1 MENYLG
7 KKREII
13 FSIVKTNKA
22 SKDLFKLNNKL
33 KSNKNSKQNNS
44 NLAEGDSSDQPYSL
58 SKICKFVYEFIKKAG
73 VTTGSQVTQHILNV
87 LKSQKKDDQFKN
99 IQRRVYDSINVM
111 SAAGVIKKDNKEIRY
126 IRNEKEKNNLNLE
139 LKEEVSDEYIKQKM
153 EENEEK
159 KKYLIKRYFKLK
171 FRLKYQKLNEACSQ
185 RKSQKKLL
193 FPFDIFL
200 YNSSSPLKIV
210 QNEDLTGAILLSSH
224 EIIHYSPSDIIKRL
238 VSYDILS
245 KLNDINSSP
254 NDNLKQNFPTTKKNT
269 NGESLLE
276 NLNNNVKINKR
287 INDKDK
293 EQKERKNNKDLNKI
307 SANVYFNNFNTLT
320 QNKNKINNKDK
331 YDFLVLNYLKNNKSF
346 KDELMFKEEDKKEKI
361 DKNRIKENSND
372 SNRNKFI
379 INNNI
384 NCVSNNENENGI
396 IKNNKDNYIS
406 EIRLSI

>member
-193 FPFDIFL
+193 FPFDLFL

-254 NDNLKQNFPTTKKNT
+254 NDNLKQNLPTTKKNT

-287 INDKDK
+287 INDIDK

-307 SANVYFNNFNTLT
+307 SANVYFNNFNTPT
-320 QNKNKINNKDK
+320 QNKNKINSKDK

>member
-33 KSNKNSKQNNS
+33 KSDKNSKQNNS

-193 FPFDIFL
+193 FPFDLFL

-254 NDNLKQNFPTTKKNT
+254 NDNLKQNLPTTKKNT

-287 INDKDK
+287 INDIDK

-307 SANVYFNNFNTLT
+307 SANVYFNNFNTPT
-320 QNKNKINNKDK
+320 QNKNKINSKDK

-384 NCVSNNENENGI
+384 NYVSNNENGNGI

>member
-1 MENYLG
+1 M
-7 KKREII
+7 
-13 FSIVKTNKA
+13 
-22 SKDLFKLNNKL
+22 
-33 KSNKNSKQNNS
+33 
-44 NLAEGDSSDQPYSL
+44 
-58 SKICKFVYEFIKKAG
+58 YEFLKKTG

-193 FPFDIFL
+193 FPFDLFL

-254 NDNLKQNFPTTKKNT
+254 NDNLKQNLPTTKKNT

-287 INDKDK
+287 INDIDK

-361 DKNRIKENSND
+361 DKNKIKENSND

-384 NCVSNNENENGI
+384 NCVSNNENGNGI

>member
-193 FPFDIFL
+193 FPFDLFL

-254 NDNLKQNFPTTKKNT
+254 NDNLKQNLPTTKKNT

-287 INDKDK
+287 INDIDK

-307 SANVYFNNFNTLT
+307 SANVYFNNFNTPT

-331 YDFLVLNYLKNNKSF
+331 YDFLVLNYLKNSKSF

-361 DKNRIKENSND
+361 DKNKIKENSND

-384 NCVSNNENENGI
+384 NCVSNNENGNGI

>member
-1 MENYLG
+1 MKNYLG

-13 FSIVKTNKA
+13 FSIVKTKKT
-22 SKDLFKLNNKL
+22 SKDLFKLNNKS
-33 KSNKNSKQNNS
+33 KSIKNSKQNNS

-58 SKICKFVYEFIKKAG
+58 SKICKFVYEFLKKAG

-126 IRNEKEKNNLNLE
+126 IKNENEKNNINFE

-171 FRLKYQKLNEACSQ
+171 FRLKFQTLNEACSQ

-193 FPFDIFL
+193 FPFDLFL
-200 YNSSSPLKIV
+200 YNNSSPLKIV
-210 QNEDLTGAILLSSH
+210 QNEDLTRAILLSSH
-224 EIIHYSPSDIIKRL
+224 EIIHYSPNDIIKRL

-254 NDNLKQNFPTTKKNT
+254 NDNLKQNLPTTKKNT

-287 INDKDK
+287 INDIDK
-293 EQKERKNNKDLNKI
+293 EQKEIKNNKDLNKI
-307 SANVYFNNFNTLT
+307 TANVYFNNFNTPT

-346 KDELMFKEEDKKEKI
+346 KDELMFKEEDKKEKF
-361 DKNRIKENSND
+361 DKNIIKENSND
-372 SNRNKFI
+372 SNRNRFI

>member
-58 SKICKFVYEFIKKAG
+58 SKICKFVYEFLKKTG

-193 FPFDIFL
+193 FPFDLFL

-287 INDKDK
+287 INDIDK

-307 SANVYFNNFNTLT
+307 SANVYFNNFNTPT
-320 QNKNKINNKDK
+320 QNKNKINSKDK

-346 KDELMFKEEDKKEKI
+346 KDELMFKEEDKKVKI
-361 DKNRIKENSND
+361 DKNIIKENSKD
-372 SNRNKFI
+372 SNRNRFI

>member
-193 FPFDIFL
+193 FPFDLFL

-287 INDKDK
+287 INDIDK

-307 SANVYFNNFNTLT
+307 SANVYFNNFNTPT
-320 QNKNKINNKDK
+320 QNKNKINSKDK

>member
-1 MENYLG
+1 MKNYLG

-44 NLAEGDSSDQPYSL
+44 NLAKGDSSDQPYSL

-193 FPFDIFL
+193 FPFDLFL

-254 NDNLKQNFPTTKKNT
+254 NDNLKQNLPTTKKNT

-287 INDKDK
+287 INDIDK

-361 DKNRIKENSND
+361 DKNKIKENSND

-384 NCVSNNENENGI
+384 NYVSNNENGNGI

>member
-1 MENYLG
+1 MKNYLG

-193 FPFDIFL
+193 FPFDLFL

-254 NDNLKQNFPTTKKNT
+254 NDNLKQNLPTTKKNT

-287 INDKDK
+287 INDIDK

-361 DKNRIKENSND
+361 DKNKIKENSND

-384 NCVSNNENENGI
+384 NCVSNNENGNGI

>member
-1 MENYLG
+1 MKNYLG

-193 FPFDIFL
+193 FPFDLFL

-254 NDNLKQNFPTTKKNT
+254 NDNLKQNLPTTKKNT

-287 INDKDK
+287 INDIDK

-307 SANVYFNNFNTLT
+307 SANVYFNNFNTPT

>member
-1 MENYLG
+1 MKNYLG

-58 SKICKFVYEFIKKAG
+58 SKICKFVYEFLKKTG

-193 FPFDIFL
+193 FPFDLFL

-224 EIIHYSPSDIIKRL
+224 EIIHYSPSDIIRRL

-245 KLNDINSSP
+245 KLNDINSIP
-254 NDNLKQNFPTTKKNT
+254 NDNLKQNLPTTKKNT

-287 INDKDK
+287 INDIDK